1 MNPHKV
7 LNIVL
12 GFMVIAGISAGYW
25 LGASEAHFILENM
38 TFLLN
43 SERNVETVLNIQAL
57 EGLREDQKEETIQ
70 LIQVRIKSA
79 LKYDGIKK
87 ATLDCA
93 REYQRKY
100 CKTPCLGI
108 P

>member
-43 SERNVETVLNIQAL
+43 SERNVETVQNIKAL
-57 EGLREDQKEETIQ
+57 EGLRENRIEEIIQ
-70 LIQVRIKSA
+70 FMEVRVKAA
-79 LKYDGIKK
+79 LKYDGIQA
-87 ATLDCA
+87 ATLDRA
-93 REYQRKY
+93 REHQRKY